1 MSKNY
6 NDCDIVLELL
16 PLYIEQKTGA
26 ESNAF
31 VGTHLTGC
39 KECQEVYRFMSEDL
53 LKQMETAP
61 VQNSADNNVP
71 VLSKQSTRKPR
82 RIHLTPTAK
91 RVLLLLL
98 GLVGYA
104 CLMVGVVVYTF
115 LYLTGA

>member
-26 ESNAF
+26 ESNVF
-31 VGTHLTGC
+31 VGAHLKEC
-39 KECQEVYRFMSEDL
+39 QECQEVYRFMSADL
-53 LKQMETAP
+53 LQRMEPTGA
-61 VQNSADNNVP
+61 QNSADNNVA
-71 VLSKQSTRKPR
+71 LLYRQGTKKRR

-98 GLVGYA
+98 GMVGYA